1 MHSLAYSIEGLMATM
16 IAEPSAS
23 FRYKGEPIA
32 DSARVVVALDAPP
45 IARRTSCS
53 DSCSKDGVPLVA
65 GQDVAGAFT

>member
-1 MHSLAYSIEGLMATM
+1 M
-16 IAEPSAS
+16 IADSTAS
-23 FRYKGEPIA
+23 FRYQGKPNA